1 MANWP
6 IVKSPATGENV
17 RTVQYLLNAQGASLS
32 VDGIFGPLTT
42 AATQQFQ
49 SGHGLAADGIV
60 GNQTWP
66 ALVIQ
71 VASGANGPAVQA
83 VQSQA
88 NSRIANLLVVDGAFG
103 PKTDAVVRAFQGAIG
118 LVADGIVGPLT
129 WNALVNGFLTA
140 TSGADAAQ
148 RVFTAWTQA
157 DQATAG
163 RHATPAAVTQLFTR
177 SFSPADGWTF
187 AGSSGGAGS
196 IFSRWTRPGGEL
208 VLRANNNVGTP
219 FFYVTS
225 ATFNP

>member
-6 IVKSPATGENV
+6 IVKAPSTGENV
-17 RTVQYLLNAQGASLS
+17 RTIQYLLNAQGASLT

-49 SGHGLAADGIV
+49 SSHGLGVDGIV

-66 ALVIQ
+66 ALIVQ
-71 VASGANGPAVQA
+71 VASGANGPAVRA

-88 NSRIANLLVVDGAFG
+88 NARIANLLVVDGAFG
-103 PKTDAVVRAFQGAIG
+103 PKTDSVVRAFQGAIG

-129 WNALVNGFLTA
+129 WNALVSGYLTA

-148 RVFTAWTQA
+148 RVFTAWTQS
-157 DQATAG
+157 DKATAG
-163 RHATPAAVTQLFTR
+163 KYATPAAVTQLFAR

-196 IFSRWTRPGGEL
+196 IFSRWTRPGAEL